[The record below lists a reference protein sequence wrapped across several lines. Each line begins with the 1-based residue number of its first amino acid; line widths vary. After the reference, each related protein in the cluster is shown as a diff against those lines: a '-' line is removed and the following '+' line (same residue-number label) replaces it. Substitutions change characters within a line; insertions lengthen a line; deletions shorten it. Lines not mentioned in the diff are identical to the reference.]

1 MNKTK
6 PESITTE
13 QAAEIAVW
21 PRRLNRAQRR
31 FGQRNKPFD
40 NMTQKTALHD
50 SKPKERE
57 ALFANI
63 SLMLTAFSLGLMM
76 R

>member
-1 MNKTK
+1 
-6 PESITTE
+6 
-13 QAAEIAVW
+13 
-21 PRRLNRAQRR
+21 
-31 FGQRNKPFD
+31 
-40 NMTQKTALHD
+40 MTQKTALHD
-50 SKPKERE
+50 SKLRERE